1 MEIKIDYKPDE
12 QGKFGKDEISINIK
26 NVSKSALILLKREL
40 KKIYEQNKEE
50 DSFNWISYADLCFEL
65 NNALESEEELNLD

>member
-26 NVSKSALILLKREL
+26 NVSTSALLLLKREL
-40 KKIYEQNKEE
+40 KNVYERNKDD

-65 NNALESEEELNLD
+65 YNALEAEEELQ

>member
-1 MEIKIDYKPDE
+1 MYIKIDYKPDE

-26 NVSKSALILLKREL
+26 NVSTSALLLLKREL
-40 KKIYEQNKEE
+40 KNVYEKNKDD

-65 NNALESEEELNLD
+65 YNALEAEEELR